1 VAAAASRPRLTT
13 WQQRRLTHLCLRHLL
28 RRALGGEGVVEQ
40 QGAELFVRRF
50 LAERYAPLAN
60 EGLWIAASAAEAAQR
75 LRTAAQLADDGGAG
89 GGGRSPSCFEDEGPY
104 NLRVISIRIGILR

>member
-1 VAAAASRPRLTT
+1 MAAATSRPRLTA
-13 WQQRRLTHLCLRHLL
+13 WQQRRLSHLCLRHLL
-28 RRALGGEGVVEQ
+28 RRALGGEGAVEQ
-40 QGAELFVRRF
+40 RAELFVRRF

-75 LRTAAQLADDGGAG
+75 LRTAAQLADGGGAG

-104 NLRVISIRIGILR
+104 RHRVTSIRIGILH